1 VSTKLLVQ
9 PESGIAPLLAAIKRA
24 KKTIDIAI
32 FRFDLAEVEKVLTA
46 AASGKIRVRA
56 LIANTNKGGD
66 KRLRKL
72 EQRLLAAGVTVARTA
87 DDLVRYHG
95 KYAILDRSEFWVL
108 GFNCTHLDVFRSRI
122 FGVVTTDKKLI
133 NQALDLFESDSN
145 REPFK
150 PRVSDLLV
158 SPENSRERLASFIK
172 RARKQLLIYDP
183 KISDSAM
190 LRLLQERAKSGVDIR
205 VIGKLTARGK
215 GLRVG
220 KLASLRLHVRAMVRD
235 GREAFIGS
243 QSLRMLEL
251 DRRREVGLIL
261 RNPRLAKQI
270 ASVFETDWAQAEAA
284 GKADKERAD
293 KEQKDKK
300 DKEEKDRKDKDEKDK
315 KDKDDKDK
323 KDKEAEK
330 DE

>member
-1 VSTKLLVQ
+1 MSTKLLVQ
-9 PESGIAPLLAAIKRA
+9 PDSGIAPILAAIKRA

-46 AASGKIRVRA
+46 AASGKVRVRA

-72 EQRLLAAGVTVARTA
+72 EQRLLGAGVTVARTA

-95 KYAILDRSEFWVL
+95 KYAIIDRSEFWVL
-108 GFNCTHLDVFRSRI
+108 GFNATHLDVFRSRS
-122 FGVVTTDKKLI
+122 FGIMTTDRKLI
-133 NQALDLFESDSN
+133 NQALELFESDSN

-150 PRVSDLLV
+150 PKASDLVV
-158 SPENSRERLASFIK
+158 SPENARDRLAGFIK

-183 KISDSAM
+183 KISDSSM
-190 LRLLQERAKSGVDIR
+190 LRLLQERAKKGVDIR
-205 VIGKLTARGK
+205 VIGKMTARGK

-220 KLASLRLHVRAMVRD
+220 KLPSLRLHVRAMVRD

-261 RNPRLAKQI
+261 RSQPLAKQI
-270 ASVFETDWAQAEAA
+270 HKVFEQDWAAAEAA
-284 GKADKERAD
+284 GKADKDREEKER
-293 KEQKDKK
+293 K
-300 DKEEKDRKDKDEKDK
+300 DKEEKDRKDKEEKDQR
-315 KDKDDKDK
+315 DKDA
-323 KDKEAEK
+323 DKEKEK
-330 DE
+330 DTKDE